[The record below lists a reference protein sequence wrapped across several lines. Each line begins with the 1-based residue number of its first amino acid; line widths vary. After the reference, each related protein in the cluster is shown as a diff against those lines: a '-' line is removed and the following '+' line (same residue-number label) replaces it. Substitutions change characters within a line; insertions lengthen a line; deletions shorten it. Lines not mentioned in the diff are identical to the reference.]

1 MIELSCTCGK
11 KIKVPDTMA
20 GKKGKCPGC
29 GSVLEIGAAPP
40 PPPPA
45 AKKDDLLLELDEP
58 RAKKEVPMEAL
69 IPPSHE
75 LPVEGPGKKKPARV
89 SNDDLIGHDDEPK
102 KNRTK
107 PPKSADGSAG
117 KIACPKCGEMYSAD
131 TLFCMKCKVD
141 MSTGKAIAGLTGT
154 GAKSTRGGEAFDLEV
169 PFWKLSLM
177 MIYKPHKVIPYFPAL
192 LERKDIKMG
201 MIGLYLASFIA
212 VFIGTGSVAK
222 KIEGKVV
229 KIADPAEEAVKLEQK
244 AGTFEMKAPFEWTA
258 SGSGGV
264 ELVDGKPFEC
274 RVTEPRGPVD
284 AGDTITIKFSFCES
298 KRGKGIE
305 GDAYVV
311 STEEFGGEPD
321 GFWEPARPVG
331 QPGDYE
337 AGIDTKIEAGSSYKI
352 LLYPKGS
359 NLEDRRVKPRA
370 SVNVAWP
377 SKPGWGLKTMEEHWG
392 ATSKKTVEEE
402 VARREKKKGLLRAPG
417 SWQRAF
423 DMATGRVG
431 PLDAFHWKV
440 DNAISEVEAGKTFL
454 LTINL
459 VSEKDQ
465 QPGDPLDVDVYYTA
479 YGHYEDAT
487 DDESDAPGKM
497 PQAKVLSTGNYQM
510 EFVAAASRQTNI
522 EVMLLPKGQKFHY
535 DSIGGRF
542 SLSIPSRAGWAR
554 PAVEAEFKKAQ
565 KELEEY
571 KPSTV
576 TGKTVKALKGG
587 MVYMGPILENLLGLL
602 LASVIF
608 MGAARMF
615 GGGGS
620 FVTIVFTLAYLQ
632 AYVNM
637 ATISFAF
644 VSLESGLIVLLVLI
658 FYALI
663 LKWVALMKVFDLDM
677 TGTLLTSIVAGGA
690 QFAANFVITLM
701 FGSQSSIGG

>member
-20 GKKGKCPGC
+20 GKRGKCPGC
-29 GSVLEIGAAPP
+29 GSALEIPAAPPP

-45 AKKDDLLLELDEP
+45 AKKDDLLLEIDEP
-58 RAKKEVPMEAL
+58 RKKEVPIEAL
-69 IPPSHE
+69 IPPTQE
-75 LPVEGPGKKKPARV
+75 LPDSGPPKKKPARV
-89 SNDDLIGHDDEPK
+89 SNEDLIGHDDEPK
-102 KNRTK
+102 KGKSK
-107 PPKSADGSAG
+107 PAKTAAGEEG
-117 KIACPKCGEMYSAD
+117 KIACPQCGEKYTPD

-141 MSTGKAIAGLTGT
+141 ISTGKPIAGLTG
-154 GAKSTRGGEAFDLEV
+154 GGGSSMRGGEEFDLEV

-177 MIYKPHKVIPYFPAL
+177 MIYKPHKVIPYFPSL
-192 LERKDIKMG
+192 LERKDIKIG
-201 MIGLYLASFIA
+201 MIAMYLASFIA
-212 VFIGTGSVAK
+212 VFIGTGAVAK

-229 KIADPAEEAVKLEQK
+229 KIADPAEEAKKVEQR
-244 AGTFEMKAPFEWTA
+244 AGTYEMKAPFEWTA

-264 ELVDGKPFEC
+264 ELVDGKPFEA
-274 RVTEPRGPVD
+274 RVTEPHGPID
-284 AGDTITIKFSFCES
+284 AGDTITIKFSFCEA

-311 STEEFGGEPD
+311 PTEKYGTEPVGER
-321 GFWEPARPVG
+321 EPARPVG

-337 AGIDTKIEAGSSYKI
+337 AGIDTRIDAGSSFKI
-352 LLYPKGS
+352 LLYAKGA

-370 SVNVAWP
+370 SIDVAWP
-377 SKPGWGLKTMEEHWG
+377 SKPGWGLKTMDEHWG
-392 ATSKKTVEEE
+392 PASKKTVEEE
-402 VARREKKKGLLRAPG
+402 VARREKKKGLQRAPG

-440 DNAISEVEAGKTFL
+440 DNAPSEVEAGKSFL
-454 LTINL
+454 LTVNL

-465 QPGDPLDVDVYYTA
+465 QPGDPLDVDVYYMA
-479 YGHYEDAT
+479 YGHYED
-487 DDESDAPGKM
+487 DAGVTSEKM

-510 EFVAAASRQTNI
+510 ELIGAASRQTNI

-542 SLSIPSRAGWAR
+542 TLSIPSRAGWAR

-565 KELEEY
+565 KDLEEF

-587 MVYMGPILENLLGLL
+587 WVYMGPILENLLGLL

-632 AYVNM
+632 SYVNL
-637 ATISFAF
+637 AAISFAF

-658 FYALI
+658 FYALV

-690 QFAANFVITLM
+690 QFAANFVINLA
-701 FGSQSSIGG
+701 FGSMSSIGT